1 MRSAK
6 TKRSS
11 GVTAGF
17 TLIEVGVA
25 LAIIMLATGLA
36 VSAFRGESPS
46 MKMERAGA
54 EFSAFCAT
62 VRFRAAEDGIE
73 WIVSYDPREKCFV
86 ASRAGKTSDGKSADD
101 GEDEEEELLDGAV
114 SEIRH
119 SLPDGFEFSTPDLAE
134 EDIDDDEM
142 LEIFRFFADGAAAGG
157 YRLIF
162 RCGTLEKVFEVSR
175 LTGRL
180 MEIEPDED
188 GEISGVKR

>member
-1 MRSAK
+1 M
-6 TKRSS
+6 
-11 GVTAGF
+11 
-17 TLIEVGVA
+17 
-25 LAIIMLATGLA
+25 
-36 VSAFRGESPS
+36 
-46 MKMERAGA
+46 
-54 EFSAFCAT
+54 
-62 VRFRAAEDGIE
+62 RFRAAEDGIE

-86 ASRAGKTSDGKSADD
+86 AARAGKTPDGKSADD
-101 GEDEEEELLDGAV
+101 GEDEEEEDELLDGAV

-134 EDIDDDEM
+134 EDIADDEM

-180 MEIEPDED
+180 MEVEPDED